1 MRKIKMIDPPKG
13 WLYDFPKE
21 IPDDVENIK
30 DWLANNGYPKKVIDS
45 YGESFYIRMWYE
57 EMDE

>member
-21 IPDDVENIK
+21 IPEDVENVIE
-30 DWLANNGYPKKVIDS
+30 WLPKNGYPKKMIEL
-45 YGESFYIRMWYE
+45 YGEQFYARVWYE
-57 EMDE
+57 EIDE